1 MEKPPIDPI
10 LKKQYEDQ
18 IARQAS
24 DAAKRSLMKL
34 PEEALMEI
42 PDHQLVKNA
51 DREAEQNTADA
62 LLNYKTQKWLNNG
75 DEIAAKRSIKEE
87 KERRKYAE
95 ENGKNPSTYS
105 GPMFRGTT
113 KQLVGDSS
121 ESVFTKFEDYM
132 IKTREQG
139 LIEDTEKAGEEFVN
153 KLPEGAPL
161 PTTEEQEMLRK
172 RPGGLFAP
180 GPFDQD
186 EEHNKVA

>member
-18 IARQAS
+18 LARQSS
-24 DAAKRSLMKL
+24 DAAKRAIMNL
-34 PEEALMEI
+34 PEEALMAI
-42 PDHQLVKNA
+42 PDHQLAKNA
-51 DREAEQNTADA
+51 DREAEQNTVDA
-62 LLNYKTQKWLNNG
+62 LLNSKTQMWLNNG

-95 ENGKNPSTYS
+95 ENGKNPETFS

-132 IKTREQG
+132 IKSREQG
-139 LIEDTEKAGEEFVN
+139 LIEDTDKAGEEFVS
-153 KLPEGAPL
+153 KLPQGTPI
-161 PTTEEQEMLRK
+161 PSPKEQKMLRE
-172 RPGGLFAP
+172 RPGGLFAEE
-180 GPFDQD
+180 PFDQD
-186 EEHNKVA
+186 KVA